1 MIGVYFGVKTH
12 PGSGGCVSVSGS
24 GSEYLS
30 VSGSGCCV
38 TRYRLRV
45 LPSHGNVNVPWDNDC
60 CRSLEGG
67 SFISKNVR
75 RSGGA
80 IVPVELAAAPG
91 HISVDTIRHLEYI
104 LRHTVASSPLHVTH
118 RWILF

>member
-1 MIGVYFGVKTH
+1 MIKVYFGIKTH
-12 PGSGGCVSVSGS
+12 PGSGSGCCGCVSGC
-24 GSEYLS
+24 G
-30 VSGSGCCV
+30 SGSGCCV
-38 TRYRLRV
+38 TRYRLCV

-104 LRHTVASSPLHVTH
+104 LRHTVASPCMHLYVTH
-118 RWILF
+118 RWVLF